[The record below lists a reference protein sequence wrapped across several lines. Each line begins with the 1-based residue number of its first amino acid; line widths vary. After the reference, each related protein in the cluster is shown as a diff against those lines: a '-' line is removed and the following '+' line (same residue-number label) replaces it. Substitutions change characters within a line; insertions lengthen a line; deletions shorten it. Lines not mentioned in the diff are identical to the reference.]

1 MQTKDYYDYTFYE
14 NGIVVSKLSGK
25 NITKRIGT
33 KGYYMINL
41 CINHKCKT
49 FSFHRLMAKL
59 FIENPKNLPCVNH
72 IDGNKLNNSLNNLEW
87 VTFSENTKHAI
98 KNGLIIIKKGVLTK
112 NGRFSEDDIKNIR
125 KLSENNIS
133 ARKIAEKYNVSKS
146 AIQQIIWRKTYKWI
160 K

>member
-1 MQTKDYYDYTFYE
+1 MNSKKFYDYIFYE
-14 NGIVVSKLSGK
+14 DGTIISTLSGK
-25 NITKRIGT
+25 TISKRIGKT
-33 KGYYMINL
+33 GYYLVNL

-49 FSFHRLMAKL
+49 FSFHRLIAKL

-87 VTFSENTKHAI
+87 VTFSENAKHAI
-98 KNGLIIIKKGVLTK
+98 KNGLAIIRKGVLTK

-125 KLSENNIS
+125 KLSENNIP

-146 AIQQIIWRKTYKWI
+146 TIQQIIWRKTYKWVS
-160 K
+160 